1 MEIYKLGQILSSLA
15 GKAWTIERRMVS
27 VVEVTNLLEI
37 VIPHNL
43 SSSVIIFSLRFGM
56 DTLHQQSYSRWVGLG
71 LDD

>member
-37 VIPHNL
+37 VIPHN
-43 SSSVIIFSLRFGM
+43 
-56 DTLHQQSYSRWVGLG
+56 
-71 LDD
+71 